1 MSSFVFSDY
10 DRTITVYGF
19 LPDTGEYIGKS
30 DCYIPAGTGLP
41 AYCTH
46 KPAPVAPDG
55 MAVVFDVER
64 DDWAIVEDHRGKTA
78 YDIHTREPHLIT
90 EPGALPAHLTLLQP
104 QSEFDRW
111 QGSAWE
117 KDIEAEA
124 HFNQRCIEAKKQQL
138 INEAGQHIDI
148 LTDKI
153 NLGLSSSPDADRV
166 LLDAWRTY
174 RVKIASVDSSLATSE
189 IVWPLKP
196 QE

>member
-1 MSSFVFSDY
+1 MSKFVFSDD
-10 DRTITVYGF
+10 DRTIVVYGF
-19 LPDTGEYIGKS
+19 LADTYEYIGKS
-30 DCYIPAGTGLP
+30 DCYIPARTGLP

-55 MAVVFDVER
+55 MAVVFDIER

-78 YDIHTREPHLIT
+78 YDIETREPHLIT
-90 EPGALPAHLTLLQP
+90 TPGALPEKFTLLKP
-104 QSEFDRW
+104 ESEFDRW
-111 QGSAWE
+111 QGDSWE
-117 KDIEAEA
+117 KDVMAEA

-138 INEAGQHIDI
+138 INEASQHIDI

-153 NLGLSSSPDADRV
+153 NLGLSSSPDADRA

-174 RVKIASVDSSLATSE
+174 RVKIASVESSLATSE